1 MKIITKE
8 FLYDKAMELT
18 SIWDTLEIIDKDVDA
33 TSEMVAQRSLIV
45 GKLQMINELMEYIDD
60 TESE

>member
-18 SIWDTLEIIDKDVDA
+18 SVWNTLEIIDKDVIPN
-33 TSEMVAQRSLIV
+33 SEMVAERSLIV
-45 GKLQMINELMEYIDD
+45 GKLEMINELIEYINE
-60 TESE
+60 TTG